1 MSKPQTTDYQD
12 EWRDE
17 MLNEL
22 LQLVGW
28 YKLGLPTKESFRSVI
43 ENFKEKHNVV

>member
-1 MSKPQTTDYQD
+1 MKESSQTTDYQD

-22 LQLVGW
+22 LALVGW
-28 YKLGLPTKESFRSVI
+28 NKLALPSR
-43 ENFKEKHNVV
+43 ENFQILLESYQAEKP